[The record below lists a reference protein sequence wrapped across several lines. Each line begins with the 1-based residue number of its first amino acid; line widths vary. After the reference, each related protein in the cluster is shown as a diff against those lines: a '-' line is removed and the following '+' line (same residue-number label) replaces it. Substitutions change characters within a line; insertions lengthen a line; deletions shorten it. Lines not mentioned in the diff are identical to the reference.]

1 MGEWK
6 KYRKRPIVIMAK
18 RMRESF
24 SVNTLEGKMVGNAGD
39 FLIIGVQGEKYPCK
53 KEVFMKTYEFV
64 GEQTEEVD

>member
-1 MGEWK
+1 
-6 KYRKRPIVIMAK
+6 
-18 RMRESF
+18 MRESF